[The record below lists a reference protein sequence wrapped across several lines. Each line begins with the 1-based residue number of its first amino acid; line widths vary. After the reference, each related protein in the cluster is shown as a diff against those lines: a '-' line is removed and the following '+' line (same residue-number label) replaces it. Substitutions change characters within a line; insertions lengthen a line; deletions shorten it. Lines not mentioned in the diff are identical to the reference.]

1 MKMKSFIASLGLLAL
16 TSLVAVSAQAE
27 EMNVDA
33 LLQLVKE
40 GQVRDYNEFNQRIEK
55 FRVDKAGQEALL
67 AQARADRARLES
79 ESASKEAEF
88 ADNEARL
95 ADAQDRLTTRLGSLK
110 ELFGVLQQVS
120 GDTRSLFQ
128 DSVVS
133 AEVPGR
139 DAFLAALITKAGS
152 SSELPSME
160 ELEQLWFEMQ
170 REMTYSGRVSKFTTD
185 VVMPSGTTAKK
196 EVVRV
201 GGFNLVADGKYL
213 SFDFETQKV
222 QELPSQ
228 PSGRYTDA
236 IADLESATGAGLT
249 GFWVDPSRGQLLR
262 ILGQS
267 AGLQDRI
274 EQGGT
279 VGYVIIVLGIIGL
292 LIAAVRIVALTL
304 ETGRVKKQ
312 MKTDVASDDNSLGRV
327 MKVYNN
333 YKAVD
338 IETLELHLAE
348 AISAEI
354 PKLTKGISWIKIVSV
369 VSPLL
374 GLLGTVTGMIDVFE
388 TLSLFGSGDPK
399 LMANGISQALVTTV
413 QGLVVA
419 IPCVFSFTM
428 ASNRSRAL
436 IVILEERATG
446 ILARKSEEL
455 AGLKQAA

>member
-1 MKMKSFIASLGLLAL
+1 MKIKSFIASLGLMAI
-16 TSLVAVSAQAE
+16 TSLAAVTAHAE
-27 EMNVDA
+27 AINVDA

-40 GQVRDYNEFNQRIEK
+40 GQVRDNNEFNQRVEK
-55 FRVDKAGQEALL
+55 FRADKAGQEALL
-67 AQARADRARLES
+67 AQARAERARLES
-79 ESASKEAEF
+79 DSASKEAEF
-88 ADNEARL
+88 ASNEARL

-120 GDTRSLFQ
+120 ADTQSLFQ
-128 DSVVS
+128 DSVIS

-139 DAFLAALITKAGS
+139 DAFLTALITKAGS
-152 SSELPSME
+152 TSELPSME

-185 VVMPSGTTAKK
+185 VVMPSGTTEKK

-222 QELPSQ
+222 QELASQ

-236 IADLESATGAGLT
+236 IADLENASGTGLS
-249 GFWVDPSRGQLLR
+249 GFWIDPSRGQLLR

-267 AGLQDRI
+267 AGLYDRI

-292 LIAAVRIVALTL
+292 LIAAVRIVALTF
-304 ETGRVKKQ
+304 ETSRVKKQ
-312 MKTDVASDDNSLGRV
+312 IKAEVASDDNSLGRV

-333 YKAVD
+333 YKDVD

-413 QGLVVA
+413 QGLVAA
-419 IPCVFSFTM
+419 IPCVFSYTM

-455 AGLKQAA
+455 AAAKKAA

>member
-40 GQVRDYNEFNQRIEK
+40 GQVRDDNEFNQRIEK